1 MTETTDSRSIPA
13 ETQPSRTLKGRH
25 LQLMGMG
32 AAIGAGF
39 FLSSG
44 SAIHEAGPGLLLA
57 YLLAGTVM
65 YLIMRALGELALAH
79 PSAGSFTTYATK
91 FLGPLAG
98 FIMGW
103 SYWLGALLVGIAEIT
118 AVGILLRP
126 WFPGI
131 PQWVPALCAVVLL
144 YAINI
149 QTVRSF
155 GEAEYWMAMIKVATL
170 LGVLLCGVAI
180 LLFRIGDVGRQ
191 ASISNLWTYGGF
203 LPNGFSGVLAALP
216 AVVFAFGGVE
226 VIGLAAAETERPEHT
241 LPQAIRGIIYRI
253 IFIYV
258 GSLAVVMMLY
268 PWNLFEPAKSP
279 FVLVLQQAGLSAA
292 AGIVTFVA
300 ITALLSSCNCGLFA
314 SSRMLRSLAC
324 SGQAPLR
331 LQSLSRQ
338 GIPHFSV
345 SVSGVAML
353 IGVGLNY
360 VMPERLFGYLLTMVA
375 WLILLVWANI
385 TLTHLLYRRAVSRG
399 QAKRVTFR
407 MPGAP
412 YTSWLVLL
420 AIGFVAVML
429 TIHESSVITLYIGL
443 SWFGLLIVA
452 YLVKASRN
460 RAQACP

>member
-1 MTETTDSRSIPA
+1 MIETTDSRSMPTEA
-13 ETQPSRTLKGRH
+13 QPSRTLKGRH

-65 YLIMRALGELALAH
+65 YLIMRALGELALAY

-118 AVGILLRP
+118 AIGILLRP

-131 PQWVPALCAVVLL
+131 PQWVPALGAVVLL
-144 YAINI
+144 YAVNI

-155 GEAEYWMAMIKVATL
+155 GEAEYWMSMIKVATL
-170 LGVLLCGVAI
+170 FGVLLCV
-180 LLFRIGDVGRQ
+180 
-191 ASISNLWTYGGF
+191 
-203 LPNGFSGVLAALP
+203 
-216 AVVFAFGGVE
+216 
-226 VIGLAAAETERPEHT
+226 
-241 LPQAIRGIIYRI
+241 
-253 IFIYV
+253 
-258 GSLAVVMMLY
+258 
-268 PWNLFEPAKSP
+268 
-279 FVLVLQQAGLSAA
+279 
-292 AGIVTFVA
+292 
-300 ITALLSSCNCGLFA
+300 
-314 SSRMLRSLAC
+314 RSLAC

-345 SVSGVAML
+345 SVSGIAML

-360 VMPERLFGYLLTMVA
+360 AMPERLFGYLLTMVA

-385 TLTHLLYRRAVSRG
+385 TLTHLLYRRGVSRG
-399 QAKRVTFR
+399 QSKRVSFR

-429 TIHESSVITLYIGL
+429 TIHESSLITLYLGF

-452 YLVKASRN
+452 YLVKAWWQSKRKGWD
-460 RAQACP
+460 

>member
-1 MTETTDSRSIPA
+1 
-13 ETQPSRTLKGRH
+13 
-25 LQLMGMG
+25 
-32 AAIGAGF
+32 
-39 FLSSG
+39 
-44 SAIHEAGPGLLLA
+44 
-57 YLLAGTVM
+57 
-65 YLIMRALGELALAH
+65 
-79 PSAGSFTTYATK
+79 
-91 FLGPLAG
+91 
-98 FIMGW
+98 MGW

-170 LGVLLCGVAI
+170 LGLLLCGVAI

-226 VIGLAAAETERPEHT
+226 VIGLAAA
-241 LPQAIRGIIYRI
+241 G
-253 IFIYV
+253 V
-258 GSLAVVMMLY
+258 
-268 PWNLFEPAKSP
+268 
-279 FVLVLQQAGLSAA
+279 
-292 AGIVTFVA
+292 VTFVA
-300 ITALLSSCNCGLFA
+300 ITALLSSCNCGLFG

-399 QAKRVTFR
+399 QAKRVSFR

-429 TIHESSVITLYIGL
+429 TIHESSVITLYIVL

-452 YLVKASRN
+452 YLVNASWQSKRN
-460 RAQACP
+460 GWD

>member
-131 PQWVPALCAVVLL
+131 PQWVPALGAVVLL

-279 FVLVLQQAGLSAA
+279 FVLVFQQAGLSAA

>member
-1 MTETTDSRSIPA
+1 
-13 ETQPSRTLKGRH
+13 
-25 LQLMGMG
+25 MGMG
-32 AAIGAGF
+32 SAIGAGF

-44 SAIHEAGPGLLLA
+44 SAIHQSGPGLLLA
-57 YLLAGTVM
+57 YLFAGTVV
-65 YLIMRALGELALAH
+65 YLVMRALGELALAY
-79 PSAGSFTTYATK
+79 PSAGSFTTYTAM
-91 FLGPLAG
+91 FQGPLAG

-103 SYWLGALLVGIAEIT
+103 SYWLGTLLVSIAEVT

-131 PQWVPALCAVVLL
+131 PQWVPALCAVVVL
-144 YAINI
+144 YVINI

-155 GEAEYWMAMIKVATL
+155 GEMEYWIAMIKVATL
-170 LGVLLCGVAI
+170 FGVLLCGLNI
-180 LLFRIGDVGRQ
+180 LLFRIGDLGRQ

-216 AVVFAFGGVE
+216 TVLFAFGGVE

-241 LPQAIRGIIYRI
+241 LPRAIRGIIYRI

-258 GSLAVVMMLY
+258 GSLAIFMTLY
-268 PWNLFEPAKSP
+268 PWDRFEPTKSP
-279 FVLVLQQAGLSAA
+279 FVTVLQHAGLSAA
-292 AGIVTFVA
+292 AGVVTFVA
-300 ITALLSSCNCGLFA
+300 ITALLSSCNCSLFA
-314 SSRMLRSLAC
+314 SSRILRSLAC

-345 SVSGVAML
+345 SLSGIAML

-375 WLILLVWANI
+375 WLLLLVWANI

-399 QAKRVTFR
+399 QARRVSFR

-412 YTSWLVLL
+412 YTSCLVLL
-420 AIGFVAVML
+420 AIGVVAVML
-429 TIHESSVITLYIGL
+429 TIHESSTITLYLVL
-443 SWFGLLIVA
+443 SWFGVLVIA
-452 YLVKASRN
+452 YFVTASRHSTGKGRN
-460 RAQACP
+460 